1 MDKIKG
7 QAAKVGELVFASET
21 GAAYQKTL
29 GLTWNILRETAILL
43 WLVVCLLF
51 VGVEWFWQTAT
62 TLGKKARS
70 WYETL
75 SQPSPQEEK
84 SFGEIGQSLWDTVQ
98 SGAAVLLY
106 QAKQQLGIDAEPPAP
121 PAPKPTPPP
130 APEPPPSAVAPSVP
144 APPSVS
150 APEVDE
156 VDETEVDS

>member
-51 VGVEWFWQTAT
+51 VGVEWFWQSAT

-84 SFGEIGQSLWDTVQ
+84 SFSEMGQSLWGTVQ
-98 SGAAVLLY
+98 NGAAVLLY
-106 QAKQQLGIDAEPPAP
+106 QAKQQLGIDATPPAPPP
-121 PAPKPTPPP
+121 PAPKPAPSSTPIAVASPPP
-130 APEPPPSAVAPSVP
+130 PPVSTPEL
-144 APPSVS
+144 
-150 APEVDE
+150 DE
-156 VDETEVDS
+156 AGTDEAEDEA